1 MWFKKGNKPMNINRK
16 TAFLE
21 GGKLANT
28 NRQTAPKMTSL
39 RKIALAAGVLYLL
52 TFVSIPTGVLYA
64 PIQDPDYIASPGPDT
79 GVIFGGVLEIIVALA
94 GIGTA
99 VALFPV
105 VKRQNEG
112 VALGFVAS
120 RVMEAGA
127 IFADVVCLLALVT
140 LRRAGSGADVLVTGR
155 ALVALYTWFKLGQ
168 NLMPA
173 VNALLLGSLLYR
185 SRLVPRVLPMMG
197 LIGAPLLLANT
208 ILTMFGVTGPVF
220 VLSAIGVL
228 PIAVWEFS
236 LGVWLTVKGFKPSA
250 ITSHDVKIET
260 NELLSAA

>member
-1 MWFKKGNKPMNINRK
+1 MLIKKGHKQM
-16 TAFLE
+16 
-21 GGKLANT
+21 NT
-28 NRQTAPKMTSL
+28 NQQTTPKMAPL
-39 RKIALAAGVLYLL
+39 RKIALAAGVCYLL
-52 TFVSIPTGVLYA
+52 TFVSIPTAALYA
-64 PIQDPDYIASPGPDT
+64 PISDPNYIVGRGPDT

-99 VALFPV
+99 VALYPV

-112 VALGFVAS
+112 VALGFVAA

-140 LRRAGSGADVLVTGR
+140 LRRAGAGADGLVTGK

-173 VNALLLGSLLYR
+173 VNALLLGSLMYQT
-185 SRLVPRVLPMMG
+185 RLVPRVLPVLG

-208 ILTMFGVTGPVF
+208 VVTMFGITGLVF
-220 VLSAIGVL
+220 TLTGIGFL

-236 LGVWLTVKGFKPSA
+236 LGVWLTVKGFKSSA
-250 ITSHDVKIET
+250 ITSEFPKMET
-260 NELLSAA
+260 NQLLSAT